1 MLNQLSEEDF
11 LFMAKFLSYPRGCTI
26 NSREKYI
33 LAQKGK
39 QMRLLLNR
47 IGKNNLDL
55 LGVDLNDV
63 KNFFVNSLASSSAP
77 YLKTP
82 SVIITFNDF
91 LTTGGHNLSSKIS
104 RVNSLTNYKRDNYS
118 DYDYAEERADRD
130 ATKSAPKSTVTPS
143 TNASPK

>member
-1 MLNQLSEEDF
+1 M
-11 LFMAKFLSYPRGCTI
+11 
-26 NSREKYI
+26 
-33 LAQKGK
+33 
-39 QMRLLLNR
+39 
-47 IGKNNLDL
+47 
-55 LGVDLNDV
+55 
-63 KNFFVNSLASSSAP
+63 ASSSAP

-118 DYDYAEERADRD
+118 DYAEERADRD

-143 TNASPK
+143 TNASPKSTAKVPPTTKSNETRTLTSSNYKKISAKPSSSGANIRPRSAVIPATSRTQRGF